1 MLAQVTNM
9 NLKEHWQ
16 TIYKTKTPQQV
27 SWTQERPNESIQLF
41 EQCNLDIGDSVIDI
55 CGGNSFLIDYFIEQG
70 YYNCSVLD
78 ISEEALELAQKR
90 LGNSA
95 KAVNWIPSNSLD
107 FKPTQ
112 RFSLWHD
119 RAIFHFLTSKK
130 N

>member
-1 MLAQVTNM
+1 MLAQATNM
-9 NLKEHWQ
+9 NLEEHWQ
-16 TIYKTKTPQQV
+16 TIYKTKTTQQV

-78 ISEEALELAQKR
+78 ISEEALELAQNR

-95 KAVNWIPSNSLD
+95 KAVNWIPSNILNLNQLNG
-107 FKPTQ
+107 FRYGMTEQ
-112 RFSLWHD
+112 CFT
-119 RAIFHFLTSKK
+119 F
-130 N
+130 